1 MQRRHYVL
9 VGIILLLLIVN
20 LFRNRKPH
28 PAPEKAVNVTLGP
41 SGDSSDTAAVWPAYD
56 HAASLRDAD
65 SNTFQTALTAL
76 KAATAA
82 VPNANLITNAHVLA
96 DAKGC
101 TTWLLFY
108 RQPGWKQRAASHVD
122 NCVRDHRDEAQ

>member
-9 VGIILLLLIVN
+9 VAIILLLLVIN
-20 LFRNRKPH
+20 LFRNRKLH
-28 PAPEKAVNVTLGP
+28 RAPEKAVNVTLGP
-41 SGDSSDTAAVWPAYD
+41 AGDSSDTAAVWPAFD

-65 SNTFQTALTAL
+65 SDQFQTALAAL
-76 KAATAA
+76 KSATAA
-82 VPNANLITNAHVLA
+82 VPNANLITNARVLS

-108 RQPGWKQRAASHVD
+108 RQPGWKQRAAPHVD
-122 NCVRDHRDEAQ
+122 SCVRDHRDEAQ